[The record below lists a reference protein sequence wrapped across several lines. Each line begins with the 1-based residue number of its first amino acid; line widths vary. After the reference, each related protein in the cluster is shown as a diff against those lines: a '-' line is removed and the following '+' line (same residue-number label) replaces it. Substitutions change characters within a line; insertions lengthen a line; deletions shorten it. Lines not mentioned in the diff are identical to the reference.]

1 MDVVFYLFEICTY
14 IHGHMDMLM
23 EDKTIIFMGKSHVEY
38 MAFNS
43 NYLSWYSIWLLHTEM
58 VQDLIDI

>member
-1 MDVVFYLFEICTY
+1 
-14 IHGHMDMLM
+14 M

-43 NYLSWYSIWLLHTEM
+43 NYLSWHSIWLLHTEM